1 MATIRQR
8 KSGSFEIII
17 RRKNLPKPIYATAD
31 TEAQAYAYAERIE
44 LQLDNGIIPRDLAEP
59 TRQNLW
65 TVAQWLGEYEA
76 KFHPSSS
83 DIPLLSVVSKAM
95 GRHLINDLT
104 YEQIEPWIKDM
115 KARQLTPG
123 SIKKR
128 VGTLKRALDVAVVK
142 KIIPLNPLSTLP
154 RNYSNYAPDDGAPV
168 IDKHRD
174 RRLEPGEEERIR
186 EVLAEDPDMLRL
198 FTLALESAM
207 RMREMYTLTWDQ
219 IDIPKRTIFLH
230 KTKNGDKRQ
239 VPMSSIALE
248 LLKSMGEHPG
258 TALLFPYFHDRDPR
272 KTTLR
277 VGYHWAQ
284 IVARAGCPDLHF
296 HDLRHEATCR
306 IYERTQLS
314 DLQISL
320 ITGHKDPKV
329 LRRYANLRGSTLAEA
344 LW

>member
-1 MATIRQR
+1 MANIRQR
-8 KSGSFEIII
+8 PSGSWEIII

-31 TEAQAYAYAERIE
+31 TEAQARAYAERIE
-44 LQLDNGIIPRDLAEP
+44 LQLDNGIIPRDLSEP

-65 TVAQWLGEYEA
+65 TVAQWLAEYET

-83 DIPLLSVVSKAM
+83 DAPLLPVVTKAM
-95 GRHLINDLT
+95 GYFLINDLT
-104 YEQIEPWIKDM
+104 YDQIEPWIKDM

-128 VGTLKRALDVAVVK
+128 VGTLKRALDVAVIK
-142 KIIPLNPLSTLP
+142 KIIPINPLSTLP

-168 IDKHRD
+168 VDKHRD

-186 EVLAEDPDMLRL
+186 GVLADDSDMLRL

-219 IDIPKRTIFLH
+219 IDLHKRTVFLH

-239 VPMSSIALE
+239 VPISSVALDM
-248 LLKSMGEHPG
+248 LKSMGNHPG
-258 TALLFPYFHDRDPR
+258 DILLFPYFHDRDPR

-277 VGYHWAQ
+277 VGYHWSRVVKKAS
-284 IVARAGCPDLHF
+284 CHDLHF

-306 IYERTQLS
+306 IYERTQLT

-320 ITGHKDPKV
+320 LDRKSV
-329 LRRYANLRGSTLAEA
+329 V
-344 LW
+344 